1 VAERRGALN
10 GEIEVELTPAGEH
23 HGYRRGEFT
32 DELTGLPE
40 APRPLQSFPDDCS
53 ADSDRRPDMNTFE
66 RAAALADIPSG
77 TMRGVTIRGCE
88 VLIANVDGEV
98 LATDDTCTHEDA
110 SLSCGVLDGA
120 IVRCPLHGATFD
132 LRDGAPLEE
141 PAEEPLR
148 CHEVRV
154 EDGAV
159 FVRLRGE

>member
-1 VAERRGALN
+1 M
-10 GEIEVELTPAGEH
+10 
-23 HGYRRGEFT
+23 
-32 DELTGLPE
+32 
-40 APRPLQSFPDDCS
+40 S
-53 ADSDRRPDMNTFE
+53 TFE

-77 TMRGVTIRGCE
+77 TMRRVSVRGRD
-88 VLIANVDGEV
+88 VLIANADGEV

-110 SLSCGVLDGA
+110 SLSRGVLDGT

-132 LRDGAPLEE
+132 LRDGAPLDE

-159 FVRLRGE
+159 FVRLREG

>member
-1 VAERRGALN
+1 MADW
-10 GEIEVELTPAGEH
+10 P
-23 HGYRRGEFT
+23 
-32 DELTGLPE
+32 DPPE
-40 APRPLQSFPDDCS
+40 ASRSLQSSPDDRS
-53 ADSDRRPDMNTFE
+53 PDPERSPDMSMFE
-66 RAAALADIPSG
+66 RAAALTDLPSG
-77 TMRGVTIRGCE
+77 TMRCVTIRGCE
-88 VLIANVDGEV
+88 VLIANVGGDV

-110 SLSCGVLDGA
+110 SLSCGVLDGT

-132 LRDGAPLEE
+132 LRDGAPLDE

>member
-1 VAERRGALN
+1 
-10 GEIEVELTPAGEH
+10 
-23 HGYRRGEFT
+23 
-32 DELTGLPE
+32 
-40 APRPLQSFPDDCS
+40 
-53 ADSDRRPDMNTFE
+53 MFE
-66 RAAALADIPSG
+66 RAAALTDLPPGS
-77 TMRGVTIRGCE
+77 MRCVTVCGHD

-110 SLSCGVLDGA
+110 SLSYGVLDGA

-132 LRDGAPLEE
+132 LRDGAPLDE

-148 CHEVRV
+148 SHEVRV